1 MSLTDQ
7 QKEQIRFNTEM
18 IKLLGVLLFGTGG
31 GAITLIVD
39 GLNSGRKVFFTAG
52 GMITV
57 VFCLI
62 LIYGRYSVTQK
73 IIRDGKN

>member
-18 IKLLGVLLFGTGG
+18 IKLLAVLLFGTGG
-31 GAITLIVD
+31 GAITLMVD
-39 GLNSGRKVFFTAG
+39 GVNSGRKVLFTAG
-52 GMITV
+52 GMIV
-57 VFCLI
+57 AIFCLI

-73 IIRDGKN
+73 MIRDGKN